1 MAKNLAA
8 FDGSKTYLNMSA
20 ASRSGKT
27 PAPCVSSGMSCG
39 STSLLVTPFSADARG
54 DDPGEKGQCIYRRFW
69 HLVQSIC
76 VANSILDGPRKI
88 FGRFVNN
95 R

>member
-27 PAPCVSSGMSCG
+27 PAPCVSSGVSCG

-54 DDPGEKGQCIYRRFW
+54 DDPGEKGGCNLFIDVFGISFNPFVSLIRFW
-69 HLVQSIC
+69 T
-76 VANSILDGPRKI
+76 DR
-88 FGRFVNN
+88 GRFLVVL
-95 R
+95 